1 LDKLEQLESKIGDI
15 ARNSKSINEKNI
27 YIEKKLDQILIMLH
41 STELV
46 TVDKLHEVA
55 EEIILDLSER
65 LESRNKAIEDK
76 LDRLIDI
83 LIKLL

>member
-1 LDKLEQLESKIGDI
+1 MDKLEQLESKIGDI
-15 ARNSKSINEKNI
+15 ARSSKSINEKNI
-27 YIEKKLDQILIMLH
+27 YIEKKLDQILVMLH
-41 STELV
+41 SREGV

-65 LESRNKAIEDK
+65 LENRNKAIEDK

-83 LIKLL
+83 LLKLL

>member
-1 LDKLEQLESKIGDI
+1 MDKLEQLESKIGDI